1 MPRPRH
7 SEDRENPVASCPPQA
22 RDKASYP
29 LKQDLWKGLGAAVG
43 TGPLGAAA
51 DVAVGSFATEASGP
65 SADQCPLC
73 PQKRPSEKCYG
84 LMLELKWKDRLAA
97 VSPKSDQVF

>member
-29 LKQDLWKGLGAAVG
+29 LKQDRWKGLGAAVG

-51 DVAVGSFATEASGP
+51 DVRFGRVGSRRGP
-65 SADQCPLC
+65 GF
-73 PQKRPSEKCYG
+73 E
-84 LMLELKWKDRLAA
+84 
-97 VSPKSDQVF
+97 